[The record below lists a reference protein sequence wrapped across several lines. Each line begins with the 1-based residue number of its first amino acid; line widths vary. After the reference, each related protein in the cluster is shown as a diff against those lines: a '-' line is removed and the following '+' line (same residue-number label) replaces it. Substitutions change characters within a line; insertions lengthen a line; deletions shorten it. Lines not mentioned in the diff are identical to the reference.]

1 MVRLILNILW
11 LLLGGIWSA
20 IAWFFVGILAAIT
33 IVGLPWARS
42 CFMLANYTLWPFG
55 RDVIARDELYGR
67 EDLGTGGL
75 GMVGNVIWFVL
86 AGWWLAVM
94 HLTFAVAN
102 AVTIIGL
109 PFAWAHVKLAGASLF
124 PVGKTV
130 ESNEVVEEALHNSA
144 RERVD
149 SLRRAS

>member
-1 MVRLILNILW
+1 MRTILNILW
-11 LLLGGIWSA
+11 LVLGGVWSA
-20 IAWFFVGILAAIT
+20 IAWFFVGILCAIT
-33 IVGLPWARS
+33 IIGLPWARS

-55 RDVIARDELYGR
+55 RDVISRDELYGR
-67 EDLGTGGL
+67 EDIGTGALGL
-75 GMVGNVIWFVL
+75 IGNVLWFVL

-102 AVTIIGL
+102 AVTIIGI

-130 ESNEVVEEALHNSA
+130 EPNEVIEEAMRKSA
-144 RERVD
+144 HTRVQE
-149 SLRRAS
+149 LRNAS

>member
-130 ESNEVVEEALHNSA
+130 ESNEVVEEALRNSA
-144 RERVD
+144 RDRVD
-149 SLRRAS
+149 NLRRAS